1 MIRIVKVN
9 SEYIKA
15 LQEVDEFVYD
25 NKSGSR
31 PYIGFL
37 IDVDNSLFVAP
48 LTSPKPK
55 HKTWSHKKKDIYLI
69 DRGNKGVLQLSNMI
83 PVHMHLC
90 TEINLDENS
99 QYNNL
104 LKSQFIDVDNNK
116 AEVEKRARKLIELKE
131 NKPNHY
137 LVKNCCDFGKLK
149 NICKTW
155 K

>member
-1 MIRIVKVN
+1 MIRIVRVD

-15 LQEVDEFVYD
+15 LQAVDEYVYD
-25 NKSGSR
+25 NKSCSR

-69 DRGNKGVLQLSNMI
+69 
-83 PVHMHLC
+83 
-90 TEINLDENS
+90 
-99 QYNNL
+99 
-104 LKSQFIDVDNNK
+104 
-116 AEVEKRARKLIELKE
+116 ELKE

-137 LVKNCCDFGKLK
+137 LVSNCCDFTKLK
-149 NICKTW
+149 NVCETW